1 MQNRIDILE
10 LRRDELADWMVEHNL
25 ETYRANQIFKWVYL
39 RLVDEF
45 DQMTDLSKSLREFLP
60 EHFVIGCPPIG
71 TVETSPD
78 GTRKYR
84 FQLKDGKFVESVLI
98 PERDHHTLC
107 VSSQVGCALGCRFCL
122 TGSGGFTRNL
132 TRGEIVAQIREV
144 RKHLGSQGNLTNLV
158 FMGMGEPLA
167 NYGNLVS
174 ALGTISDSD
183 YGLKFSSHRI
193 TVSTAGLV
201 PRMADLGEDTR
212 VNLAISLNATDNATR
227 DRLMPLNR
235 KFPIETLLEACRN
248 YPLPKGKRITFEYI
262 VIKDVNDSDE
272 DAHRL
277 AKLLRLIRSK
287 INLIPYNPYPGCEFQ
302 RPEESDVLR
311 FQKILID
318 HHFTTMIRKSKGRDI
333 SAACGQLVGER
344 NE

>member
-10 LRRDELADWMVEHNL
+10 LRRRELTDWMVDHNL
-25 ETYRANQIFKWVYL
+25 EGYRANQIYKWVYL
-39 RLVDEF
+39 RLVDDF
-45 DQMTDLSKSLREFLP
+45 GHMTDLAKSLRTFLP
-60 EHFVIGCPPIG
+60 DHFIIGRLPID
-71 TVETSPD
+71 TVETSTD

-84 FQLKDGKFVESVLI
+84 CRLKDAKFVESVLI

-107 VSSQVGCALGCRFCL
+107 VSSQVGCAHGCRFCL

-132 TRGEIVAQIREV
+132 TRGEIIAQIREV
-144 RKHLGSQGNLTNLV
+144 RKHIGSQGKLTNLV

-167 NYGNLVS
+167 NYDNLVS
-174 ALGTISDSD
+174 ALETIGDSN

-201 PRMADLGEDTR
+201 PRMADLGKDTR
-212 VNLAISLNATDNATR
+212 VNLAISLNATDNETR

-235 KFPIETLLEACRN
+235 KYPIETLLEACRN

-277 AKLLRLIRSK
+277 VKLLRPIRSK
-287 INLIPYNPYPGCEFQ
+287 INLIPYNAYPGCEFQ
-302 RPEESDVLR
+302 SPEESDVLR

-318 HHFTTMIRKSKGRDI
+318 HHYTTMIRKSKGQDI
-333 SAACGQLVGER
+333 SAACGQLIGDR
-344 NE
+344 ND